1 MNKEAE
7 QEKRGRY
14 PAAQAPWK
22 LLPLAL
28 ETYGRHGR
36 EALRHLR
43 LLAKKRAQALDEG
56 SDQAASALVLRWAC
70 RLSVALHRENAR
82 NLRRSVGVNLKR
94 QRDELAAD
102 LASRGPKDHLTRV
115 FALYF
120 LLCALVAFLFV
131 QLFAPSLGFV
141 VIF

>member
-1 MNKEAE
+1 MAQQPRFVLDVIVHHSIPGDAHRLAKAADEDGAVNKEAE

-82 NLRRSVGVNLKR
+82 NLRRALGENLKT
-94 QRDELAAD
+94 QKAELAAE
-102 LASRGPKDHLTRV
+102 LAD
-115 FALYF
+115 
-120 LLCALVAFLFV
+120 
-131 QLFAPSLGFV
+131 
-141 VIF
+141 